1 MVNQVNSTRL
11 GTQRPSDL
19 NRSPVVSQQ
28 KAGLA
33 VSASASA
40 AVDTRTSAEEIERL
54 RHGQRGSL
62 LGVTAKAHYQLA
74 KTQTALRALHNAEDI
89 LQQSKQLAQRSLKQT
104 EGRRQRLTQ
113 ELASLQRQ
121 LRQQVHQTYDEKP
134 LFNADFSV
142 RHLNRNQ
149 QQRFSIRG
157 LRLQGERTQPEV
169 LKFAF
174 DGGKPRQVKVQIEPE
189 DDMAVIARKLSR
201 GLSSRGI
208 RTEVDKWGD
217 LEFSAA
223 KGNWQE
229 VEDGFWLTGNGQI
242 FPAGN
247 PVKVQPEQ
255 RQPQMVD
262 AEKLSFR
269 KTQDT
274 RQSLA
279 DIERLMQQIRSSLQE
294 LTRYQ
299 QQIERQ
305 LQGRYARMPETETT
319 GISDRIVNKPLSSL
333 LAQAGIS
340 RQTVVAL
347 LTR

>member
-11 GTQRPSDL
+11 SSQRPTEL
-19 NRSPVVSQQ
+19 NRTPVVSQQ

-33 VSASASA
+33 VSASVSVAI
-40 AVDTRTSAEEIERL
+40 DTRTPTEEIERL

-62 LGVTAKAHYQLA
+62 LGITAKAHHQLA
-74 KTQTALRALHNAEDI
+74 KTQTALSALHNVEDI
-89 LQQSKQLAQRSLKQT
+89 LQQSKQLAQRSLKQS
-104 EGRRQRLTQ
+104 EGRRQRLMQ
-113 ELASLQRQ
+113 ELVSLQRQ
-121 LRQQVHQTYDEKP
+121 LSQQAHQNYDEKP

-157 LRLQGERTQPEV
+157 LRLQGDRTQPEV

-174 DGGKPRQVKVQIEPE
+174 DGGKPRQVKVQIEPD
-189 DDMAVIARKLSR
+189 DDMADIARKLSR
-201 GLSSRGI
+201 GLSARGI

-223 KGNWQE
+223 KGNWQDIE
-229 VEDGFWLTGNGQI
+229 KGFWLTGNGQV

-262 AEKLSFR
+262 ADKLSFR

-274 RQSLA
+274 RQSLS
-279 DIERLMQQIRSSLQE
+279 DIERLMQQVRGSLQE
-294 LTRYQ
+294 LVRYQ
-299 QQIERQ
+299 QQIEYQ
-305 LQGRYARMPETETT
+305 LQGRYAQMPETDTT
-319 GISDRIVNKPLSSL
+319 GISDRIINKPLSSL

-340 RQTVVAL
+340 RQTVVSL

>member
-11 GTQRPSDL
+11 GTQHTPDL
-19 NRSPVVSQQ
+19 NRTSVVSQQ
-28 KAGLA
+28 QPG
-33 VSASASA
+33 VSVSSSARA
-40 AVDTRTSAEEIERL
+40 AVDPRTPTDEIDRL
-54 RHGQRGSL
+54 RHGQRESL

-74 KTQTALRALHNAEDI
+74 KTQTALRSLREAAEI

-104 EGRRQRLTQ
+104 EGRRQRMTQ
-113 ELASLQRQ
+113 ELTSLQRK
-121 LRQQVHQTYDEKP
+121 LSQQVHQSYDGNP
-134 LFNADFSV
+134 LFNNDFSV
-142 RHLNRNQ
+142 RHVNRNQ

-157 LRLQGERTQPEV
+157 LRLQGDRNQSEM

-174 DGGKPRQVKVQIEPE
+174 DSGKPRQVKVQIQPE
-189 DDMAVIARKLSR
+189 DDMANIARKLSR
-201 GLSSRGI
+201 GLSARGI

-223 KGNWQE
+223 KGEWQE
-229 VEDGFWLTGNGQI
+229 VEEGFWLTGSGQI

-247 PVKVQPEQ
+247 PVKVLPEQ
-255 RQPQMVD
+255 RQPYIID

-294 LTRYQ
+294 LTLYQ
-299 QQIERQ
+299 QQIEQQ
-305 LQGRYARMPETETT
+305 LQGHYVQMPETHPA
-319 GISDRIVNKPLSSL
+319 GVSDRIANKPLSSL

>member
-1 MVNQVNSTRL
+1 
-11 GTQRPSDL
+11 
-19 NRSPVVSQQ
+19 
-28 KAGLA
+28 
-33 VSASASA
+33 
-40 AVDTRTSAEEIERL
+40 
-54 RHGQRGSL
+54 
-62 LGVTAKAHYQLA
+62 
-74 KTQTALRALHNAEDI
+74 TALRALHSAEDI

-157 LRLQGERTQPEV
+157 LRLQGERSQPEV

-189 DDMAVIARKLSR
+189 DDMATIERKLSR

-208 RTEVDKWGD
+208 RAEVDKWGD

-229 VEDGFWLTGNGQI
+229 VEEGFWLTGNGQI

>member
-11 GTQRPSDL
+11 GTQNTSDL

-33 VSASASA
+33 VSASAGA
-40 AVDTRTSAEEIERL
+40 AIDSRTPNEEIEHL
-54 RHGQRGSL
+54 RHSQRGSL
-62 LGVTAKAHYQLA
+62 LGVTAKAHDQLA

-89 LQQSKQLAQRSLKQT
+89 LQQSKQLAQRSLKQP
-104 EGRRQRLTQ
+104 EGRRQRMTQ
-113 ELASLQRQ
+113 ELVSLQRQ
-121 LRQQVHQTYDEKP
+121 LNQQVHKTYDNKP

-157 LRLQGERTQPEV
+157 LRLQGDRTQSEV

-174 DGGKPRQVKVQIEPE
+174 DGGKPRQVKVQIEPD
-189 DDMAVIARKLSR
+189 DDMAGIARKLSR
-201 GLSSRGI
+201 GLSARGI

-217 LEFSAA
+217 LEFSTA
-223 KGNWQE
+223 KGNWQDIE
-229 VEDGFWLTGNGQI
+229 KGFWLTGNGQV

-255 RQPQMVD
+255 RQPQMID
-262 AEKLSFR
+262 IEKLSFR
-269 KTQDT
+269 KNQDT

-279 DIERLMQQIRSSLQE
+279 DIEHLMQQIRSSLQD
-294 LTRYQ
+294 LARYQ
-299 QQIERQ
+299 QQIEHQ
-305 LQGRYARMPETETT
+305 LQGRYTQMPDTDAV
-319 GISDRIVNKPLSSL
+319 GISDRITNKPLSSL
-333 LAQAGIS
+333 LAQVGVS

-347 LTR
+347 LTC

>member
-11 GTQRPSDL
+11 GTQSAADL
-19 NRSPVVSQQ
+19 NRSPAVSQQ

-33 VSASASA
+33 VSASAGA
-40 AVDTRTSAEEIERL
+40 AVGTRTPNEEIELL
-54 RHGQRGSL
+54 RHSQQGSL
-62 LGVTAKAHYQLA
+62 LGVTAKAHDQLA
-74 KTQTALRALHNAEDI
+74 KTQTALRALHSADNI
-89 LQQSKQLAQRSLKQT
+89 LQQSKQLAQRSLKQP

-121 LRQQVHQTYDEKP
+121 LSQQANQAYDDKQ
-134 LFNADFSV
+134 LFNIDFSV

-157 LRLQGERTQPEV
+157 LRLQGERTQSEV

-174 DGGKPRQVKVQIEPE
+174 DGGKPRQVKAQIEPD
-189 DDMAVIARKLSR
+189 DDMTNIARKLSR
-201 GLSSRGI
+201 GLSARGI
-208 RTEVDKWGD
+208 RADVDKWGD

-223 KGNWQE
+223 KSNWQDIDE
-229 VEDGFWLTGNGQI
+229 GFWLTGTGQI

-247 PVKVQPEQ
+247 PVKVLPEQ

-262 AEKLSFR
+262 VNQLNFR
-269 KTQDT
+269 KNQNT

-279 DIERLMQQIRSSLQE
+279 DIERLMQQIQSSIQE

-299 QQIERQ
+299 KQIERQ
-305 LQGRYARMPETETT
+305 LQDCYMQMPDADTA
-319 GISDRIVNKPLSSL
+319 GISERIVNKPLSSL
-333 LAQAGIS
+333 LAQAGVS